1 MLKKNHKL
9 LQTVQTLANRL
20 QTVVPGDNSLSSALK
35 LSNHD
40 PVYNAVYPPMFSTPL
55 NTDHNHDHLIGSSSI
70 VIPAIPPPPGT
81 FEIDRKFTTDL
92 PRMAPL
98 ATMEGDANG
107 GMQSTVGLYWKTFD
121 EDDVVSPENG
131 LDDSSSDSSDDELY
145 LDSFKQENDISVKM
159 ANGVGLPNLNGEN
172 AATMNNLY
180 TKPIPHQHNNG
191 VLSNGLHHLPTQ
203 TENNNNFEG
212 KPDTNEVRTAIQ
224 TDF

>member
-20 QTVVPGDNSLSSALK
+20 QTVIPGDDSLSLTLK
-35 LSNHD
+35 SSNHD
-40 PVYNAVYPPMFSTPL
+40 PVYNASYPVMFSTPL
-55 NTDHNHDHLIGSSSI
+55 NRDRNLDHLIGNSSI
-70 VIPAIPPPPGT
+70 VIPAIPPPPDMRTT
-81 FEIDRKFTTDL
+81 FETDRTFTTDL

-98 ATMEGDANG
+98 ATMEGEANS
-107 GMQSTVGLYWKTFD
+107 GMQSTVGLFWKTFD
-121 EDDVVSPENG
+121 EDDVSAENG

-145 LDSFKQENDISVKM
+145 LDSRKQENDISIKIG
-159 ANGVGLPNLNGEN
+159 NGVGLPNGEN
-172 AATMNNLY
+172 EATINNLY
-180 TKPIPHQHNNG
+180 TKPYQHNNG
-191 VLSNGLHHLPTQ
+191 VFSNGLHHPPTQ